1 MRKITSF
8 NFHLTS
14 NIIGLENHH
23 ILIAMKHQVKEKE
36 ADNVHSAFMWTGNF
50 SRPIII
56 HL

>member
-1 MRKITSF
+1 VRKITSF

-36 ADNVHSAFMWTGNF
+36 ADNVHSAFV
-50 SRPIII
+50 
-56 HL
+56 